1 MKDNDKLEAI
11 EEYNP
16 KLLSIMSD
24 DVLSKIKANAT
35 NWEEDVPEQVV
46 KAIKF
51 YELFGFYQ
59 EKESLTSI
67 N

>member
-35 NWEEDVPEQVV
+35 NWEEDVPEQVA